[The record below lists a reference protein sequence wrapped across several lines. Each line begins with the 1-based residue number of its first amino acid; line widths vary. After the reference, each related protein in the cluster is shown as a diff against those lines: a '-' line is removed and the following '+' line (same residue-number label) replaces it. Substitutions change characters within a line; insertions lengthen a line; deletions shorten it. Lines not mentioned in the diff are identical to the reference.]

1 MKILFHK
8 DYDNQKKIADVLS
21 CIDDKIALNNKTNTE
36 LENMAKTIYDYW
48 FTQFDFPDNNGHP
61 YKTSGGQM
69 VYNELLKREIPAG
82 WEVKKLSEV
91 ISSEKNAIVDG
102 PFGTQ
107 LKIEE
112 YVESGIPVYEMWML
126 NNCFIVDNPNHFI
139 TKEKF
144 EDVKR
149 SCVKNGD
156 ILISKTGTLGLLGL
170 LETRDYEKG
179 LIVSRLAKITPDCNK
194 IGRCSLLIYLKE
206 INDSG
211 YWLQKSA
218 GSTMPILNNELIGSL
233 PVLWPNTNLY
243 QIMESK
249 ISPLFDRIHELQL
262 ENKKL
267 IEIRDYLLPLLMNG
281 QITIN

>member
-1 MKILFHK
+1 MF
-8 DYDNQKKIADVLS
+8 
-21 CIDDKIALNNKTNTE
+21 NK
-36 LENMAKTIYDYW
+36 
-48 FTQFDFPDNNGHP
+48 FV
-61 YKTSGGQM
+61 S
-69 VYNELLKREIPAG
+69 
-82 WEVKKLSEV
+82 LSEV

-156 ILISKTGTLGLLGL
+156 
-170 LETRDYEKG
+170 
-179 LIVSRLAKITPDCNK
+179 TPDCNK

-243 QIMESK
+243 QIMENK
-249 ISPLFDRIHELQL
+249 ISPLFDRIHKLQL
-262 ENKKL
+262 ENK
-267 IEIRDYLLPLLMNG
+267 
-281 QITIN
+281 TH